1 MDLRLFF
8 KNKFLKRNFG
18 DFVKL
23 LDNSDY
29 NQFKNVLKQNSSWYV
44 PSSIFDAG
52 DKDIKELFD
61 SIDGSTMTAGTFG
74 NKSKNSTLE
83 EQELYDWVKF
93 NYKQF
98 KNKDI
103 TDNDLK
109 NMSMSEF
116 MEIANDYAKKLKED
130 KKNKKR
136 AK

>member
-29 NQFKNVLKQNSSWYV
+29 NQFKSVLKQNSSWYV